1 MKCAIVH
8 DWLTSSIGGGEN
20 VLKEIHKLLPSPIY
34 TLLANKKK
42 LRNSYFEDL
51 EIHTSFIQK
60 LPFASSNYRNYL
72 PLFPQAIESF
82 NLSNFDLILSS
93 SHCVAKGV
101 KKNEGQLHICY
112 CHTPVR
118 YAWDLMDA
126 YLSGSRSLKKLLAKY
141 FLSKIRSWDQKTSH
155 RVDHFI
161 ANSKFVASRIN
172 KYYGQSATVI
182 YPPVDTDYFTL
193 NQRKEQYYVSTS
205 RLVENKR
212 VDLIID
218 AFSQMPEKKLLI
230 VGEGPEKEHLKKRA
244 GKNIEFMGRQ
254 TNEELKNILSCAKG
268 FVFAAIEDFGIA
280 PVEAMATGTPV
291 IALGMGGVLETV
303 TEKTGIF
310 FKEQT
315 APSIIEGI
323 KKFECLEFDPKE
335 SRKQAVKFSRETFQ
349 KQFQKFVLDK
359 CIEFNLSL

>member
-1 MKCAIVH
+1 MKSVLVH

-20 VLKEIHKLLPSPIY
+20 VLKEIHKLLPSPIF
-34 TLLANKKK
+34 TLLANQKK
-42 LRNSYFEDL
+42 LQNSYFQDL
-51 EIHTSFIQK
+51 EIHTSFIQN
-60 LPFASSNYRNYL
+60 LPFAHTNYRNYL
-72 PLFPQAIESF
+72 PLFPRAIEGFDLSDF
-82 NLSNFDLILSS
+82 NLILSS

-101 KKNEGQLHICY
+101 KKREDQLHICY

-118 YAWDLMDA
+118 YAWDLMDH
-126 YLSGSRSLKKLLAKY
+126 YLSGSSSLKKLLAKH
-141 FLSKIRSWDQKTSH
+141 FLKNIRNWDQETSG

-161 ANSKFVASRIN
+161 ANSKFVAGRIK
-172 KYYGQSATVI
+172 KYYGRDASVI
-182 YPPVDTDYFTL
+182 YPPVDTDLFTI
-193 NQRKEQYYVSTS
+193 NETKEEYYVSTS

-212 VDLIID
+212 VDIIID

-230 VGEGPEKEHLKKRA
+230 IGEGPEKENLKRRA
-244 GKNIEFMGRQ
+244 GKNIEFLGRQ
-254 TNEELKNILSCAKG
+254 TNEELKKILSLAKG

-280 PVEAMATGTPV
+280 PVEAMASGTPV
-291 IALGMGGVLETV
+291 IALGVGGALETV
-303 TEKTGIF
+303 TEKTGVF

-315 APSIIEGI
+315 VPSMIEGI

-335 SRKQAVKFSRETFQ
+335 SRKQAVRFSTDTFQ